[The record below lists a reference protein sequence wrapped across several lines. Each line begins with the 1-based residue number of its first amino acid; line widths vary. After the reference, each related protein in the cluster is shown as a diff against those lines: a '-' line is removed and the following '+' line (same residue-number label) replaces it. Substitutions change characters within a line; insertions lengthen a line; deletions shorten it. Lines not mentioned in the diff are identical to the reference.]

1 VAVVIDPV
9 QSIKGRVVMDA
20 FRSIPPQNIMN
31 NSEPRC
37 TTSNEG
43 VLKRPQREAL
53 LRGLNRLFYSMVI
66 NSRTNDTNE
75 ISMLSKLHK
84 P

>member
-1 VAVVIDPV
+1 MVIDPV

-43 VLKRPQREAL
+43 KLKKPQRDAMM
-53 LRGLNRLFYSMVI
+53 RGLNRLFYSMII
-66 NSRTNDTNE
+66 NSRTNDPNE
-75 ISMLSKLHK
+75 INMLSKLHK